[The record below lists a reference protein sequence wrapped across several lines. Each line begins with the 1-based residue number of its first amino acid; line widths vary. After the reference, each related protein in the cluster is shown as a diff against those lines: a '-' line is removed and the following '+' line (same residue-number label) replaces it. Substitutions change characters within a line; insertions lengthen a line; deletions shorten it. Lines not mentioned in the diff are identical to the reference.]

1 MKIAVSAHS
10 TNLKA
15 QVWHHLGTLPYL
27 IIVDLET
34 MIFEA
39 IPMPNASTRGHTGM
53 HAVAVAIGKSVDA
66 FLTGYCSPT
75 ATNYLAA
82 HGIVV
87 ITGVTGTVAQAVE
100 QYKKQIQ
107 YKVQGV
113 KGKAVSIMP
122 DIDRGTL
129 VQALKRSAHQF
140 SALLPTLVGVV
151 LLIGLVKAFIS
162 TELLSAVFSNNTLLN
177 TFEGAVFGSI
187 LAGNP
192 INSYVFG
199 AQMLAHG
206 VSLFAVTAFMI
217 SWVTVGMVQLP
228 AEIVALGKNFALIRN
243 SIAFVLSIAIA
254 IVTVLVLNLVGG

>member
-1 MKIAVSAHS
+1 MKIAVP
-10 TNLKA
+10 A
-15 QVWHHLGTLPYL
+15 QGADLNAQIGYRLGTLPYL
-27 IIVDLET
+27 MIVDLET
-34 MIFEA
+34 MTFEA
-39 IPMPNASTRGHTGM
+39 VPMPDASTRGHTGM
-53 HAVAVAIGKSVDA
+53 HAVAVAIGKGVDA
-66 FLTGYCSPT
+66 VLTGYCSPT
-75 ATNYLAA
+75 AMNYLAA

-107 YKVQGV
+107 YRVQEV
-113 KGKAVSIMP
+113 KAKPVSIKP
-122 DIDRGTL
+122 DIDRVTL
-129 VQALKRSAHQF
+129 VHALKRSVHQF
-140 SALLPTLVGVV
+140 TALLPTLVGVV